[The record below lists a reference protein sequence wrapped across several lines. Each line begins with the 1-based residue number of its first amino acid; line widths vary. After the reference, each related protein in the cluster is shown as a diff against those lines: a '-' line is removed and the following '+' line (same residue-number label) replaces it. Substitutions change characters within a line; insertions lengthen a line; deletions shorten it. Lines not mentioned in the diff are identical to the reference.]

1 MTPEEPEPGQPQAFD
16 VESTDFGRRWCQLTV
31 RGDVDV
37 DTAPRLENAVED
49 ALRRGRRHVAVDM
62 SSVSFMDSTALRA
75 LLRAREGALADGG
88 SLRVTRASRAVWLL
102 LELTDLT
109 DLLDTGDEGPSGSGG
124 VSTRQSADTSATTSR
139 MKETSSID
147 LRHA

>member
-1 MTPEEPEPGQPQAFD
+1 MTTEEAEPGQPQPFN
-16 VESTDFGRRWCQLTV
+16 VESADFGERWCQLTV

-75 LLRAREGALADGG
+75 LLRAREDARADGG
-88 SLRVTRASRAVWLL
+88 SLRVTRASRAVVLL

-109 DLLDTGDEGPSGSGG
+109 DLLGTGDEAP
-124 VSTRQSADTSATTSR
+124 TS
-139 MKETSSID
+139 EGIEPPG
-147 LRHA
+147 

>member
-1 MTPEEPEPGQPQAFD
+1 MTSEEPEPGQPQPFNM
-16 VESTDFGRRWCQLTV
+16 ESADFGARRCQLTV

-37 DTAPRLENAVED
+37 DTAPRLENAVQD

-75 LLRAREGALADGG
+75 LLSAREHARADGG

-102 LELTDLT
+102 LEMTDLT
-109 DLLDTGDEGPSGSGG
+109 DLLGTGDEGPTSGG
-124 VSTRQSADTSATTSR
+124 TEPLS
-139 MKETSSID
+139 
-147 LRHA
+147 